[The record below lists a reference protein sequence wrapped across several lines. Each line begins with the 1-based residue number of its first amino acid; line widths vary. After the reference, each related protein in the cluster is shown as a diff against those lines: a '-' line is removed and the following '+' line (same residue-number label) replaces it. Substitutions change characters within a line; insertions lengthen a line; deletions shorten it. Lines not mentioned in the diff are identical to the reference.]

1 MLLSLAKNFIIEFV
15 ARLVKIYKHLIEVS
29 LMKKIMLSGKVFG
42 VFNATIDLPLNFKTT
57 MSPSVKTYCNV
68 NFAYGP
74 ATVLHP
80 MKISKYAP
88 CPPCKNIF

>member
-1 MLLSLAKNFIIEFV
+1 
-15 ARLVKIYKHLIEVS
+15 
-29 LMKKIMLSGKVFG
+29 MLSGKVFG
-42 VFNATIDLPLNFKTT
+42 VFNAAIDLPFLNFKTT

-68 NFAYGP
+68 NFAYGQ

-88 CPPCKNIF
+88 CPPSKNTFWWNMFNQVFYSSGPKTLKNILKKLLQELPI